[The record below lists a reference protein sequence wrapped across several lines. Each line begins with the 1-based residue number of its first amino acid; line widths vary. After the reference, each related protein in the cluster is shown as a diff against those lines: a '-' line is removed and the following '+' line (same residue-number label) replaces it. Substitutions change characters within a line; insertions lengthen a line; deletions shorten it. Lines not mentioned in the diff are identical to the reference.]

1 LAPRDPRHRQYEALR
16 AYFVEGLPSTQV
28 AKKFGYQPGSFRILC
43 WRFSHEKDRDFF
55 QKGSRGPQS
64 QPRKDAVRARVI
76 ALRKQNMSVYDIRD
90 ELERSGKYRLSA
102 TAIQEVLRDEGFSR
116 LPRRADDER
125 PDRPR
130 PTADYIADVRQFVL
144 IENQTFT
151 THAGGLFLLLP
162 LLAKLDLDSIVKRC
176 GLPGTKMIPATHAVR
191 SALLL
196 KLLGKSRRSHVMDLV
211 FDKGVALA
219 AGLNAIPKATFI
231 AQYSSRLGRKPIAKL
246 LGAWIKTLREEKLID
261 ASSFNLDFHSISY
274 FGDDPFVEKHYVPRR
289 SQRRKAV
296 LTFFAQDAHGHV
308 FCYSNADLRKG
319 EEADEVLRFV
329 SFWEKHYGER
339 PRHLVFDSK
348 LTTYAKLSRLN
359 ELGITFITL
368 RRRSPALNAEVA
380 TLPRSAWRTVEL
392 DVPHR
397 KFKTPRV
404 VDQRVKI
411 SDYKG
416 TLRQLLIRDLGHDE
430 PTILLTNDTTSSLK
444 SIITRYAQRML
455 IENGLADAVSF
466 FHFRRTSSAIA
477 LNVDFDVPLA
487 VIASGI
493 YRCLRNAARLRAPRH
508 VRSFAASRQH
518 SARDY
523 LRRCAG
529 HGHVSPSS
537 PQPHPPRRP
546 DFRTRDQD
554 SVVARLDAS
563 ARDPLRLGE
572 NTPRRFSVIRFA
584 GVKIQANGRP
594 RLRAT
599 PGTAGAPP
607 RSVARESR
615 APGRDAARR
624 SARRGQGSDPQ
635 WS

>member
-1 LAPRDPRHRQYEALR
+1 MAPRDPRHRQYEALR
-16 AYFVEGLPSTQV
+16 AYFVEGLPSAET

-43 WRFSHEKDRDFF
+43 WRFRHEMDRDFF
-55 QKGSRGPQS
+55 QKPAHGPQS
-64 QPRKDAVRARVI
+64 QPRKDAVRERVI
-76 ALRKQNMSVYDIRD
+76 ALRKQNLSVYDIRD
-90 ELERSGKYRLSA
+90 ELERSGKDRLSA

-125 PDRPR
+125 PGRAR
-130 PTADYIADVRQFVL
+130 PTADEISDVRAFSL
-144 IENQTFT
+144 DDRTFT
-151 THAGGLFLLLP
+151 THAGALFLLLP
-162 LLAKLDLDSIVKRC
+162 MLARLDLDSLVKRC
-176 GLPGTKMIPATHAVR
+176 GLPGTKMVPAGHAIR

-211 FDKGVALA
+211 FDEGVALA
-219 AGLNAIPKATFI
+219 AGLNAIPKATFM

-246 LGAWIKTLREEKLID
+246 LGAWVKKLREGKLID

-296 LTFFAQDAHGHV
+296 LTFFAQDAEGQV

-329 SFWEKHYGER
+329 SFWEKRYGER

-348 LTTYAKLSRLN
+348 LTTYAKLSKLN
-359 ELGITFITL
+359 ELGITFLTL
-368 RRRSPALNAEVA
+368 RRRSPALSAEVA

-404 VDQRVKI
+404 VDQRVKL
-411 SDYKG
+411 SGYEG

-444 SIITRYAQRML
+444 SIITRYARRML

-466 FHFRRTSSAIA
+466 FHLDALSSAVA
-477 LNVDFDVPLA
+477 LNVDFDVLLT

-493 YRCLRNAARLRAPRH
+493 YRQFAKSLRGYERAQARQIFRRFLDSTAR
-508 VRSFAASRQH
+508 VTIAASDKRITVT
-518 SARDY
+518 S
-523 LRRCAG
+523 
-529 HGHVSPSS
+529 
-537 PQPHPPRRP
+537 PRRAHNP
-546 DFRTRDQD
+546 IL
-554 SVVARLDAS
+554 LDAGLFGPVTEIPWW
-563 ARDPLRLGE
+563 DGWTLQL
-572 NTPRRFSVIRFA
+572 
-584 GVKIQANGRP
+584 
-594 RLRAT
+594 AT
-599 PGTAGAPP
+599 
-607 RSVARESR
+607 R
-615 APGRDAARR
+615 
-624 SARRGQGSDPQ
+624 
-635 WS
+635 